1 MHQQQN
7 SLADAIEWLGHAV
20 DAPET
25 TAQERFET
33 LFRLAE
39 LLELSGEPE
48 SALAVFLELQAD
60 AGEYRD
66 ITGRIARLSRTQG
79 GG

>member
-1 MHQQQN
+1 MATIVPI
-7 SLADAIEWLGHAV
+7 SPDDGPRSDRADAPA
-20 DAPET
+20 T
-25 TAQERFET
+25 SAQERFET

-39 LLELSGEPE
+39 LLEISGEPD

-66 ITGRIARLSRTQG
+66 IANRIARLSRAQG